1 MLTAV
6 CWNVIRL
13 CVRLQIRSCGAQV
26 ALAERTAGAGAAANN
41 RQRRSTA
48 STASSHEAEA
58 LRARGELL
66 QRDLV
71 EATLLADDDRQTA
84 AAGSESDESN
94 GPLLSGLASASAAA
108 SALPPALEH
117 SGVSLYHSL
126 FSKRVCVLKQLLQLT
141 RADIAHTV
149 VQSRQGRLP
158 AVRPDAAISS
168 AAVRWATIGSVS
180 SSISPPTAIPPLL
193 RQRYAATRTT
203 CCHTQKR
210 ASSICVS

>member
-1 MLTAV
+1 
-6 CWNVIRL
+6 
-13 CVRLQIRSCGAQV
+13 
-26 ALAERTAGAGAAANN
+26 LAERTAGAGAAANN

-58 LRARGELL
+58 LRARGE
-66 QRDLV
+66 
-71 EATLLADDDRQTA
+71 LLADDDRQTA

>member
-1 MLTAV
+1 MRV
-6 CWNVIRL
+6 
-13 CVRLQIRSCGAQV
+13 QIRSCGAQV

-41 RQRRSTA
+41 RQRRSAT

-94 GPLLSGLASASAAA
+94 GPPPLSGLASAAAAA

-149 VQSRQGRLP
+149 VQSWQGRLP